1 MEKGFHPKA
10 YLTRKRNVKAGLNA
24 RSKIIQALESG
35 NKTIKE
41 ICEETGLNYSKVT
54 YHIKLLLNE
63 KIIKRINE
71 TKPYSWALTE
81 FGQQKLAFQ

>member
-10 YLTRKRNVKAGLNA
+10 YLILKRNVKAGLYA
-24 RSKIIQALESG
+24 RSKIVQALESG

-41 ICEETGLNYSKVT
+41 ICENTGLNYSRIA
-54 YHIKLLLNE
+54 YHIRTLLNE
-63 KIIKRINE
+63 KIVRKISK

-81 FGQQKLAFQ
+81 FGQQKLVFQ

>member
-1 MEKGFHPKA
+1 MNKGFHPKA
-10 YLTRKRNVKAGLNA
+10 YLVHKRNIKAGLDA

-41 ICEETGLNYSKVT
+41 ICEETGLNYSKVI

-63 KIIKRINE
+63 KIIKKINK
-71 TKPYSWALTE
+71 TKPYSLTLTE